1 MNALMK
7 KSVKDVTRRK
17 LRTLLTVLGIAIGV
31 AGLAAIN
38 IASSQLDASFR
49 YANDAASQP
58 DIQFYTTPAPAT
70 LAAELAQQP
79 NVTKVEG
86 RDYASTR
93 WHLPSS
99 RYPFALTG
107 VADFNAM
114 QFDAITLV
122 EGQLPQAGQIL
133 MESSDKSISPL
144 KVGDAVTLT
153 VGGSDQRFT
162 ISGFART
169 RGMPSAS
176 FLGTGMGYM
185 RSSDFESLFGTTG
198 PNTFEIK
205 LADYSQRT
213 ATAHALTQVFDAH
226 QIPVLS
232 SQVGRSDG
240 GVSTVTDGLFAV
252 MRVLSIVAI
261 LLSVFLLL
269 STVTTLVAEQLPV
282 IGMMKAVGAT
292 SGQVL
297 RNYLTLIVIYGVLG
311 TALGIGLGIAGGSA
325 LVSFVAGLFTVDV
338 GALSVSPG
346 LILLCVAIG
355 VGVPIVAALLPVY
368 FGTRITVHQ
377 ALSGY
382 GLDGSPQRASILPS
396 VGLLPQS
403 VRLGMRSLFR
413 KRTRVLLTLLALT
426 ISGASFL
433 AVQTT
438 ADSFNTTLDKVLN
451 IYDADVFVDF
461 SNPVPNSKVAQVL
474 DGVSGIGRVE
484 QLTQHQVTSQWGD
497 ALLTGVEP
505 NATLYQKQLVSGRWF
520 TADDHNVVVISD
532 KAASVGHLKIGDTVS
547 FHDDLHS
554 ANWTI
559 IGIAHD
565 DNGLTL
571 KFGVLLASVDQVN
584 AFQHLPS
591 GYVSSLLVQGS
602 DRSTAAVNALSA
614 RMDDALSAAGYPAG
628 METKQQTI
636 DRNQS
641 QFLILEALL
650 YAVAAIVAIVGAIGL
665 SNTLAMSV
673 LERRREVG
681 ILRSIGATGRKVSQ
695 VFWTEGI
702 TLGVVAWALAIV
714 IGIPAAYGFVQLLGA
729 LILTIPFSF
738 NPLSLIYMLAFILV
752 VATIASLG
760 PVWGSTRI
768 KIAQTLRYE

>member
-17 LRTLLTVLGIAIGV
+17 LRTLLTVIGIAVGI

-49 YANDAASQP
+49 YATEAASQP
-58 DIQFYTTPAPAT
+58 DIQFFTAPAPSA
-70 LAAELAQQP
+70 LAAELARQP
-79 NVTKVEG
+79 NVTQVEG
-86 RDYASTR
+86 RDSVSTR

-99 RYPFALTG
+99 RYPFAVTG
-107 VADFNAM
+107 IADFGAM
-114 QFDAITLV
+114 QFDEITLV

-133 MESSDKSISPL
+133 LESSDRSITPL
-144 KVGDAVTLT
+144 RVGDAVTLT
-153 VGGSDQRFT
+153 VRGAERRLT

-169 RGMPSAS
+169 RGMPSAA

-185 RSSDFESLFGTTG
+185 RSADFEMLFGASG
-198 PNTFEIK
+198 PNTFDVK
-205 LADYSQRT
+205 LSDYSQRA
-213 ATAHALTQVFDAH
+213 ATARHLTQVFDAH
-226 QIPVLS
+226 QIAVLS
-232 SQVGRSDG
+232 AQVGHSDG
-240 GVSTVTDGLFAV
+240 GISQVSAGLFAV

-261 LLSVFLLL
+261 LLSSFLLL
-269 STVTTLVAEQLPV
+269 STVTTLVTEQLPV

-297 RNYLTLIVIYGVLG
+297 RNYLTLVVIYGMLG
-311 TALGIGLGIAGGSA
+311 TALGIGLGVLGGSV
-325 LVSFVAGLFTVDV
+325 LVSFVATLFNVDV
-338 GALSVSPG
+338 GPLSVGPG

-355 VGVPIVAALLPVY
+355 VGVPVVAALLPVY
-368 FGTRITVHQ
+368 FGTRITVRQ

-382 GLDGSPQRASILPS
+382 GLDGTTLRRAVLPS

-413 KRTRVLLTLLALT
+413 KRARALLTLLALT

-438 ADSFNTTLDKVLN
+438 ADSFSTTLDQVLN
-451 IYDADVFVDF
+451 VYDTDVFVDF
-461 SNPVPNSKVAQVL
+461 SNPMPYSDVAHVL
-474 DGVSGIGRVE
+474 DGVRGIAHVE
-484 QLTQHQVTSQWGD
+484 RIAQHRVTSQWGD
-497 ALLTGVEP
+497 GLLTGVEP
-505 NATLYQKQLVSGRWF
+505 NATLYKKQVLSGRWF
-520 TADDHNVVVISD
+520 TADDRNVVVLSD
-532 KAASVGHLKIGDTVS
+532 KAASAGHLKVGDSVS

-554 ANWTI
+554 ATWTI
-559 IGIAHD
+559 IGITHD
-565 DNGLTL
+565 DNGASM

-584 AFQHLPS
+584 SFQHLSPDN
-591 GYVSSLLVQGS
+591 VSSLLVQGTS
-602 DRSTAAVNALSA
+602 RSATDVDALSA
-614 RMDDALSAAGYPAG
+614 RLDDALSAAGYPAG

-636 DRNQS
+636 QRNQGE
-641 QFLILEALL
+641 FLILEVLL
-650 YAVAAIVAIVGAIGL
+650 YAVAAIVAVVGAIGL

-681 ILRSIGATGRKVSQ
+681 ILRSIGATGRRVAQ

-714 IGIPAAYGFVQLLGA
+714 VGIPAAYGFVQLLGQ
-729 LILTIPFSF
+729 LILTMPFAF
-738 NPLSLIYMLAFILV
+738 NPLSLVYMLAFILV

-768 KIAQTLRYE
+768 KIVQTLRYE